1 MADELP
7 DDFIAEIRSAVI
19 NGNTHYYVRMEHS
32 KGYLDF
38 NAADVPRAVL
48 LNQGDSIWYDY
59 VLEDAEFPE
68 NGIVQASAFW
78 FDGEEGPTD
87 VFEETEPAEPAA

>member
-1 MADELP
+1 
-7 DDFIAEIRSAVI
+7 
-19 NGNTHYYVRMEHS
+19 MEHS

-38 NAADVPRAVL
+38 NTADVLRAVL
-48 LNQGDSIWYDY
+48 LDLGDSIWYDY

-68 NGIVQASAFW
+68 NGIVQASTFW